1 MAKPTGAQVVAQA
14 LQYAQE
20 KRSYQEM
27 DCQAMI
33 EAAVRACGG
42 KMDYA
47 GSNAMAR
54 AVTGLTPLSEAEKA
68 GLQLGMA
75 LFIHEDGGTY
85 PAKYHADGLGNFSHV
100 GLYAGEN
107 ALVDVDKKGRER
119 ACNVVHSSS
128 SMGRV
133 AGSTLA
139 NGWTHAGYFKE
150 IDYGD
155 AGTSAGEA
163 ADGQQVHGT
172 GAQHATLRKG
182 SKGAEVRTLQELL
195 NTMAYGL
202 DVDGIFGK
210 ATEAAVRDF
219 QQISGL
225 DVDGIVGV
233 KTWAALESEQESAD
247 SGTYTVTIRGLDA
260 AAASYLLECY
270 PGAAMAE
277 DGLIG

>member
-54 AVTGLTPLSEAEKA
+54 AVTGLMPLSEAKKA
-68 GLQLGMA
+68 GLQVGMA
-75 LFIHEDGGTY
+75 LFIHEDGGSY

-107 ALVDVDKKGRER
+107 ALTDVDKKGRER
-119 ACNVVHSSS
+119 ACNVVHSSA

-150 IDYGD
+150 IDYG
-155 AGTSAGEA
+155 TQV
-163 ADGQQVHGT
+163 QQSTMKHS
-172 GAQHATLRKG
+172 TLRKG
-182 SKGAEVRTLQELL
+182 SKGAEVRALQKLL
-195 NTMAYGL
+195 NALAYGL
-202 DVDGIFGK
+202 DADGIFGK
-210 ATEAAVRDF
+210 ATEAAVCDF
-219 QQISGL
+219 QKINGL
-225 DVDGIVGV
+225 SVDGIVGTQ
-233 KTWAALESEQESAD
+233 TWAALEGAQESTD

-260 AAASYLLECY
+260 ATAAYLLECY
-270 PGAAMAE
+270 PGAASAE
-277 DGLIG
+277 GGRG

>member
-54 AVTGLTPLSEAEKA
+54 AVTGLMPLSEAKKA
-68 GLQLGMA
+68 GLQVGMA
-75 LFIHEDGGTY
+75 LFIHEDGGSY
-85 PAKYHADGLGNFSHV
+85 PAKYHA
-100 GLYAGEN
+100 GEN
-107 ALVDVDKKGRER
+107 ALTDVDKKGRER
-119 ACNVVHSSS
+119 ACNVVHSSA

-150 IDYGD
+150 IDYGTGD
-155 AGTSAGEA
+155 TSAEA
-163 ADGQQVHGT
+163 AAGGQR
-172 GAQHATLRKG
+172 AQKATTKRTTLRKG
-182 SKGAEVRTLQELL
+182 SKGAEVRALQELL
-195 NTMAYGL
+195 NALAYGL
-202 DVDGIFGK
+202 DADGIFGK

-219 QQISGL
+219 QKINGL
-225 DVDGIVGV
+225 SVDGIVGAQ
-233 KTWAALESEQESAD
+233 TWAALEGAQESTD
-247 SGTYTVTIRGLDA
+247 SDTYTVTICGLDA
-260 AAASYLLECY
+260 ATAAYLLECY
-270 PGAAMAE
+270 PGAASAE
-277 DGLIG
+277 GGRG

>member
-1 MAKPTGAQVVAQA
+1 MKKPTGTQVVSQA

-20 KRSYQEM
+20 KRSYEEM

-33 EAAVRACGG
+33 ESAVRACGG

-54 AVTGLTPLSEAEKA
+54 AVTGLTTLSEAEKA
-68 GLQLGMA
+68 GLQVGMA

-107 ALVDVDKKGRER
+107 ALTDVDKKGRER
-119 ACNVVHSSS
+119 TCNVVHSSS

-139 NGWTHAGYFKE
+139 NGWTHAGYFQE
-150 IDYGD
+150 IDYGTAD
-155 AGTSAGEA
+155 TAAGEA
-163 ADGQQVHGT
+163 AEEQLPSSA
-172 GAQHATLRKG
+172 GAQHETVRRG
-182 SKGAEVRTLQELL
+182 SKGADVRTVQTLL
-195 NTMAYGL
+195 NTLAYGL
-202 DVDGIFGK
+202 EVDGIFGK

-219 QQISGL
+219 QKISGL
-225 DVDGIVGV
+225 EVDGIVGIR
-233 KTWAALESEQESAD
+233 TWAALEGAQGDAYI
-247 SGTYTVTIRGLDA
+247 GTYTVTISGLDA
-260 AAASYLLECY
+260 ATASYLLECY
-270 PGAAMAE
+270 PGAARAE
-277 DGLIG
+277 DGLG